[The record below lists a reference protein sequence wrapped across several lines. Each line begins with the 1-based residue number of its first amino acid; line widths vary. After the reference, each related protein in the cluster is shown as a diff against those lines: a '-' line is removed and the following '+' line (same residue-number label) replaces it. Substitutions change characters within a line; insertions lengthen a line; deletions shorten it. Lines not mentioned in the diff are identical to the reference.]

1 MATSTNIQY
10 LVATGKDEL
19 GATVS
24 LKTPSNRRQIET
36 FLSGG
41 AITAGDW
48 VMFDTAATDAAR
60 VLTVVQ
66 AAFAGT
72 GQPLTVGVALNA
84 ATAAGQNVDV
94 VVDGYVEGANVANG
108 VATGVALGIIAVAGR
123 AQLNVPGALGP
134 PCGVTLEASVALNT
148 CDVWVIKNF

>member
-66 AAFAGT
+66 AAFAAT

-134 PCGVTLEASVALNT
+134 PCGVTLEASIVTNT